1 MAEKEKTTIV
11 NDSLLDEE
19 LMNMPGLRVN
29 GEIHNVRGGQKKSA
43 QTCKEFKPQQPAI
56 KEHAGKFCKHAG
68 KFCKSDMDR
77 QVPADKHISAESR
90 FVGNEWVPAK
100 ECVSTIDKV
109 KKCAKSAFIFGGMGL
124 LFFYWQQTGQ
134 MLESAAF
141 PSIVVCAVLAGLG
154 VGKNIK

>member
-11 NDSLLDEE
+11 NDSLLDEG

-29 GEIHNVRGGQKKSA
+29 GEIHNARGGQKKST
-43 QTCKEFKPQQPAI
+43 QTHKESQPQPAV
-56 KEHAGKFCKHAG
+56 KEHTGG
-68 KFCKSDMDR
+68 FCKSDMDH
-77 QVPADKHISAESR
+77 QTPADKHVSAESR

-109 KKCAKSAFIFGGMGL
+109 KKCAQSAFIFGGMGL

>member
-1 MAEKEKTTIV
+1 MVEKEKATIV
-11 NDSLLDEE
+11 NGDLLDEG

-29 GEIHNVRGGQKKSA
+29 GEVRNVRGGQKKSA
-43 QTCKEFKPQQPAI
+43 QTHKESQPQQPAI
-56 KEHAGKFCKHAG
+56 KEHAD
-68 KFCKSDMDR
+68 KFCKSDMDH

-90 FVGNEWVPAK
+90 FVGNEWVPAE

-154 VGKNIK
+154 IGKNIWKEY

>member
-1 MAEKEKTTIV
+1 MVEKEKTTIV
-11 NDSLLDEE
+11 NDNLIDEG
-19 LMNMPGLRVN
+19 LMNMLGLRVN
-29 GEIHNVRGGQKKSA
+29 GEVRNVRGGQKKSA
-43 QTCKEFKPQQPAI
+43 QTCKESKPQQSAI
-56 KEHAGKFCKHAG
+56 KEHAG

-109 KKCAKSAFIFGGMGL
+109 KKCAKSAFIFGGIGL

-141 PSIVVCAVLAGLG
+141 PSIVICAVLAGLG